1 MWKLAGLWFS
11 FKKEILMVW
20 AMLRSP
26 AAPLSSKVIAVLA
39 LLYIVLPVDLVPDF
53 IPVLGWI
60 DDGVMTYILIK
71 LAFKFLPTEL
81 HESLKRKVNGTPP
94 VSPTA
99 DVKR

>member
-26 AAPLSSKVIAVLA
+26 AAPLSSKIIAVLG
-39 LLYIVLPVDLVPDF
+39 LLYIVMPVDFVPDF
-53 IPVLGWI
+53 IPILGWI
-60 DDGVMTYILIK
+60 DDGVMTYFLIK
-71 LAFKFLPTEL
+71 LAFKFLPAEL

-94 VSPTA
+94 VGSAT